1 MATNVT
7 MNGSTYSVPAV
18 GDSGWGASLSNYL
31 IAISTGTL
39 QKTGGAFTLT
49 AEVDFG
55 TTYGLKTAYLK
66 SRGTNVSSAGVVR
79 LANDEL
85 VAWRNA
91 GNSADLG
98 LKVNVS
104 NVLEFNGAPLVSLA
118 LGAADTVLKM
128 NAAGTA
134 YEYGKLANVNID
146 AAAAIAYSKLAA
158 LTASRALV
166 SDGSG
171 VVSVS
176 AVTSTELGHVS
187 GVTSALQTQID
198 AKQPL
203 DSDLTA
209 IAGLAT
215 AGLVARTGSG
225 TAAARTLTAG
235 SSKVSVS
242 NGDGVSGNP
251 TVDVNEANLTLGNIG
266 GTLGPTKGGTGLTS
280 FTTGDVLYASAA
292 NTLAKLAVGT
302 TGQLLR
308 VSASGVPE
316 WFTGA
321 GTGDV
326 VGPASATDDSL
337 ARFNGT
343 TGKLIKSGGLI
354 VNADVSG
361 AAAIA
366 YSKLALT
373 GSILNADVNGS
384 AAIAY
389 SKLNLA
395 SSIVNSDVNGSAAI
409 AYSKLALSGSIVDAD
424 ISGATTIT
432 GSKLQAA
439 SASNAGAV
447 NTTTQSFAGNKTFQG
462 SNTDFGTSSTAN
474 TAVRVIG
481 NSGTLEYR
489 YIEGST
495 TKWSMLHN
503 VSNARWELYDYVGAA
518 VRFSV
523 TQGGVPRFFNLG
535 TGSATNAVHYDTST
549 KELYYVSSSSRYKD
563 NIRPLQVDS
572 SKIFQL
578 ETRSFTDKRSGKETI
593 GLIAEEVAEVL
604 PTLVGTIE
612 VDDKGDRIDWNDG
625 KRRQGNA
632 PKGRAI
638 PDTVFYDQLPILL
651 LAEVKKLRAELDA
664 LKGK

>member
-1 MATNVT
+1 